1 MIDSPEAGPH
11 VERHDV
17 GCQGGNRQVR
27 GRERYMNPPLNA
39 SGERDRGAR
48 LCLVGTILFTVLMLY
63 LTHIPNP
70 KVPAW
75 IVRIGDDKF
84 RHVMAYGIW
93 ACLAL
98 GATRGWCPR
107 RGCAVAGVL
116 LAAAV
121 ISAADEITQPW
132 FGRTCSFWDFSASV
146 LGAMVGCSLMLAWE
160 SFWKRDSGPGVA
172 PERPGKHPNSAEP
185 ARAVHAE
192 TPETRLS

>member
-1 MIDSPEAGPH
+1 
-11 VERHDV
+11 
-17 GCQGGNRQVR
+17 
-27 GRERYMNPPLNA
+27 MNPPVNA

-70 KVPAW
+70 KVPTW

-84 RHVMAYGIW
+84 RHVVAYGIW

-107 RGCAVAGVL
+107 RGRAVAGVL
-116 LAAAV
+116 VAAAL
-121 ISAADEITQPW
+121 ISAADEISQPW

-146 LGAMVGCSLMLAWE
+146 LGAVVGCSLMLTWE
-160 SFWKRDSGPGVA
+160 TLWKRGSGMRVTSAVPGGHPSPV
-172 PERPGKHPNSAEP
+172 ERPS
-185 ARAVHAE
+185 AVHAR
-192 TPETRLS
+192 TPETPAG